1 MEGGPTA
8 VTDLGTPAAVG
19 CPECQGGMYET
30 TPDQA
35 ASYTCHVGHAW
46 TAQTLL
52 DAQRQAA
59 EGAIYNAASK
69 LLETA
74 AVHRRLA
81 ELDGGEAGSREEH
94 LRAAERAERRA
105 ARIQALATEDPDGD
119 TP

>member
-1 MEGGPTA
+1 
-8 VTDLGTPAAVG
+8 
-19 CPECQGGMYET
+19 MYET
-30 TPDQA
+30 VPGTT
-35 ASYTCHVGHAW
+35 ASYTCHVGHGW

-52 DAQRQAA
+52 DAQQQAV

-69 LLETA
+69 LLEIA

-81 ELDGGEAGSREEH
+81 ELDTGEAGSREEY

-105 ARIQALATEDPDGD
+105 ARIQAMATEDPDGD